1 MDSVLPLAGKTRCGA
16 IAAQRSEKLRV
27 YQGVADRHHD
37 LREHGQKENDGG
49 DGHGVV
55 ANGDAPSGSVQPAA
69 KDGHEIPVLSLDL
82 FRGRYKGEH
91 GKRARL

>member
-1 MDSVLPLAGKTRCGA
+1 MEPGRSRLDSVLPLAGKTRCGA

-82 FRGRYKGEH
+82 
-91 GKRARL
+91 L